1 MKSTIIITDEKYRQL
16 AIDTIRRAPLGHQ
29 VVIEPQI
36 RTKKQNRRMWALV
49 ADVARAHI
57 LFANRDD
64 WDANDWKRW
73 LASGFNKVKK
83 DEAIADRFGMGGNNP
98 PPEERLEFTE
108 GIEGELVQIDE
119 LSTRY
124 WDVKKHAEF
133 CEYILAWGSM
143 KGVEWTPYG
152 EEPL

>member
-1 MKSTIIITDEKYRQL
+1 MKATIVITDEKYRQL
-16 AIDTIRRAPLGHQ
+16 ALDTVRRAPLGHQ
-29 VVIEPQI
+29 VVVEPQT
-36 RTKKQNRRMWALV
+36 RTKKQNARMWALV
-49 ADVARAHI
+49 TDVSKAHI
-57 LFANRDD
+57 MFAGRDD
-64 WDANDWKRW
+64 WDPVDWKRW

-83 DEAIADRFGMGGNNP
+83 DEEQADRFSIGGNYP
-98 PPEERLEFTE
+98 PPEDRFTE
-108 GIEGELVQIDE
+108 GIEGELVQVDE

-124 WDVKKHAEF
+124 WSAKKMSEF